1 MGGVMKRL
9 RLTLIWGLIM
19 GVLGY
24 GLGVALGYFTVE
36 PHDIM
41 TSLTSQFAM
50 IGLGIG
56 VICGVMI
63 GLTAKIKSEKK
74 TNNNEGTTTSGEKT
88 EIAFDSKF
96 MNEQALKTNKNLI
109 STTWEELPHLDKT
122 GFVFRHKINHGK
134 YEINMKPESHA
145 LVIGTTG
152 TGKTQLLANPSIRI
166 LAHTKEKPSL
176 VMTDPKGELYED
188 NAEILKKEGYKI
200 VVLNLND
207 PYSSSKWNPMEGA
220 FRLYERAGKIHQEV
234 KKISN
239 VTPESCGYKR
249 LDKDVLNGIEYGN
262 TWFGFEKVAYPTLE
276 MLKNQVETTK
286 RQMESEAKNKLKNI
300 ALALIP
306 DNPQAKEKTWD
317 DGSRDFIAGIMTA
330 MLEDSRDPQLGM
342 TIDKFNFFNLYRI
355 MNLRDPLANDRDN
368 PLKTLSAYAEGRD
381 EVEGN
386 VKALM
391 QTICGAPPTTQKSFL
406 STLGASVGKILGD
419 EGILYLTSG
428 TDIDFEGL
436 AKEPTA
442 FFIRIPDHKTERH
455 PLGVLCISQL
465 YTALVDYASKTVNP
479 ATGKTGAL
487 ERPVYFI
494 LDEFGNMPAVPG
506 FGTMVTV
513 SRSRRIFFEII
524 LQSYSQLDIKYGQ
537 DEAKNIKGNFQTE
550 LFLGCEDMN
559 TIQAFSEACG
569 EMTVFHQEENKS
581 RNSKHDD
588 QGETISTST
597 QRTRRPLI
605 DKQELRQLPQ
615 WTIVAKLFRE
625 AIMKDTMTPFFD
637 NKYLVKNRAPEKVGY
652 AEPLDFQKIYYDVK
666 KRNELKVKPVR
677 PQRPSFF

>member
-1 MGGVMKRL
+1 MRRL
-9 RLTLIWGLIM
+9 RATLIWGLVLGVVGYGV
-19 GVLGY
+19 GVLIAY
-24 GLGVALGYFTVE
+24 LMANVFS
-36 PHDIM
+36 
-41 TSLTSQFAM
+41 TSLFTSQISF

-56 VICGVMI
+56 VAGGVI
-63 GLTAKIKSEKK
+63 VGLMGKVKK
-74 TNNNEGTTTSGEKT
+74 DEVNNNTGTTTDGEKT
-88 EIAFDSKF
+88 DIAYDSKF
-96 MNEQALKTNKNLI
+96 MTDENLRNNKELI
-109 STTWEELPHLDKT
+109 STTWDDLPSLNKT
-122 GFVFRHKINHGK
+122 GFIFRHKIKHGK

-145 LVIGTTG
+145 LVIGITG

-166 LAHTKEKPSL
+166 LSHTKEKPSL

-200 VVLNLND
+200 IVLNLND
-207 PYSSSKWNPMEGA
+207 PYSSSKWNPMESA
-220 FRLYERAGKIHQEV
+220 YRLYERAGKIHQEV

-239 VTPESCGYKR
+239 ATPESCGYKR
-249 LDKDVLNGIEYGN
+249 LDKDVLNGAQYGN
-262 TWFGFEKVAYPTLE
+262 TWFGFEKVAYPTIE

-286 RQMESEAKNKLKNI
+286 RQMESDAKNKLKNI

-317 DGSRDFIAGIMTA
+317 DGSRDFITGIMTA
-330 MLEDSRDPQLGM
+330 MLEDSRDPELGM

-368 PLKTLSAYAEGRD
+368 PLKTVSAYAEGRD
-381 EVEGN
+381 EINGN

-391 QTICGAPPTTQKSFL
+391 QTVCGAPPTTQKSFL
-406 STLGASVGKILGD
+406 STLGASIGKILGD

-428 TDIDFEGL
+428 TDIDFEDL
-436 AKEPTA
+436 AKQPTA

-465 YTALVDYASKTVNP
+465 YTALVDYASSHVNSK
-479 ATGKTGAL
+479 GKSGSL
-487 ERPVYFI
+487 DRPVYFI
-494 LDEFGNMPAVPG
+494 LDEFGNMPAIPG

-524 LQSYSQLDIKYGQ
+524 LQSYSQLDIKYGA

-550 LFLGCEDMN
+550 LFLGCDDMN
-559 TIQAFSEACG
+559 TIQAFSDACG
-569 EMTVFHQEENKS
+569 EITVFHKEENRSHNTK
-581 RNSKHDD
+581 NNE
-588 QGETISTST
+588 QGDTVSTST
-597 QRTRRPLI
+597 QRSRRPLI
-605 DKQELRQLPQ
+605 DKQQLRQLPK

-625 AIMKDTMTPFFD
+625 AIMKDEMTPFFD
-637 NKYLVKNRAPEKVGY
+637 NKYLVKMRAPEKVGY
-652 AEPLDFQKIYYDVK
+652 AEPLDFQKIFYDVK
-666 KRNELKVKPVR
+666 RRNDLRVKPAR